1 MIWLFCTVLLV
12 ATAHSTLDELNIR
25 IAELEARVMLLAD
38 KRAATYGYDQLSI
51 PIQVN
56 HNTTPTIDR
65 IRREYFL

>member
-1 MIWLFCTVLLV
+1 LV